1 MTTSEKTYSSHFLQQ
16 KSPEEQKR
24 AASFEEKKL
33 SENAKEETKVEG
45 SNLQKFGSFAS
56 RLLAAIFF
64 LNSWLKGPGNHFPP
78 FSLGKCLLR
87 LLRTLVGFMTTA
99 VGGS

>member
-1 MTTSEKTYSSHFLQQ
+1 MTTSEKTYSAHFLQQ
-16 KSPEEQKR
+16 KSPEEQQR

-33 SENAKEETKVEG
+33 SENAKEETKVQG
-45 SNLQKFGSFAS
+45 SNLQTFGSFAS
-56 RLLAAIFF
+56 RLLAANIFF
-64 LNSWLKGPGNHFPP
+64 EFMAQRATICHHF
-78 FSLGKCLLR
+78 FLGKCLR